1 MSTAVRTERKSRT
14 ATSDHTPNRFRQ
26 PLETLKGKCTTLPK
40 VPWKSSEPFIKNYKT
55 IWDPAAGASEKY
67 PLKDCLE
74 KLGHRVVTTDIIMG
88 NDYDFFNHKTKKR
101 YELLVTT
108 PPYSLRKEFI
118 LRATELKK
126 PFAFLVPVNVLES
139 KTIRDL
145 LKQYNMTI
153 VFPGKTA
160 NFTSPTDSKSVKAL
174 PYSIWV
180 IGGISDLPPIVYL

>member
-14 ATSDHTPNRFRQ
+14 ATSTNTESVSTASGNSKREVYYAP
-26 PLETLKGKCTTLPK
+26 ESA
-40 VPWKSSEPFIKNYKT
+40 VEIIEPFIKNYKT

-88 NDYDFFNHKTKKR
+88 NDYDFFNHKKKKR

-108 PPYSLRKEFI
+108 PTYSIRKEFI
-118 LRATELKK
+118 LRATEFKK

-153 VFPGKTA
+153 VFLGKTA